1 MSMPFN
7 FGNPYTTAAY
17 SNSGNSR
24 QNQIAYNS
32 NTTNQNSHNSYNS
45 SYSSSNTTG
54 GAYNNAASFF
64 NGGGN
69 AFSNG
74 FFQKPA
80 SFFGQGA
87 SQFGQIQG
95 GIYNGGPTMNINFC
109 KGYSV
114 QTPPAPTYTQP
125 SFPAPRYE
133 MPKNCPPQHPFC
145 PPVPPQPV
153 PQPPVVP
160 QPTICPPPPPAPPT
174 PQPPVYTNSNLSY
187 GIVAGDPVT
196 KILDPKTGKEISGVA
211 QQQTGFHNYVLEDGK
226 DANIAGG
233 SFAQYLNGQADA
245 NAFANGQ
252 INSNAQGFNVSGLAP
267 RGLAVT
273 SLVEQL
279 NANEPNKVA
288 NTQYNLAFGNGANV
302 RLAGGTTV
310 VKDATGKEYR
320 LIAGGDPSDDMYNSP
335 DGLFKVVTGAN
346 LPGVGEGR
354 TAVYYNE
361 ANGVQ
366 NVFHAGFRMP
376 DGLGATERASAGTGD
391 GSYIPT
397 SNGNK
402 TYYDVQYTKAAGQ
415 ILA

>member
-1 MSMPFN
+1 MPMPMSMPFN
-7 FGNPYTTAAY
+7 FGNPYATTAYGNSNNTQVAYNNNAVNQNY
-17 SNSGNSR
+17 SNS
-24 QNQIAYNS
+24 YNS
-32 NTTNQNSHNSYNS
+32 NTTTNGGGYNS
-45 SYSSSNTTG
+45 ASN
-54 GAYNNAASFF
+54 FF

-74 FFQKPA
+74 FFQSPA
-80 SFFGQGA
+80 SFFGQGV
-87 SQFGQIQG
+87 SQFGSQTA
-95 GIYNGGPTMNINFC
+95 GIYNNSHPVMNINFGSGN
-109 KGYSV
+109 GYSV
-114 QTPPAPTYTQP
+114 PTPPAPTYAMP
-125 SFPAPRYE
+125 HFPAPRYE
-133 MPKNCPPQHPFC
+133 MPKNCPPQHPSC

-160 QPTICPPPPPAPPT
+160 QPVCDYPPVPT

-233 SFAQYLNGQADA
+233 SFAPYLNGRADA
-245 NAFANGQ
+245 NTFASGQ
-252 INSNAQGFNVSGLAP
+252 VNANAQGFNVSGLAP
-267 RGLAVT
+267 RGLSVT

-279 NANEPNKVA
+279 NGNEPNKVA

-391 GSYIPT
+391 GSYIPA

-415 ILA
+415 VFA

>member
-1 MSMPFN
+1 MPMPMSMSMSMPFN
-7 FGNPYTTAAY
+7 FGNPYAATTAYGNSNNTQVAYNNSAVNQNY
-17 SNSGNSR
+17 SNS
-24 QNQIAYNS
+24 Y
-32 NTTNQNSHNSYNS
+32 
-45 SYSSSNTTG
+45 SSNTTTNG
-54 GAYNNAASFF
+54 GGYNNAANFF

-74 FFQKPA
+74 FFQSPA
-80 SFFGQGA
+80 SFFGQGL
-87 SQFGQIQG
+87 SQFGSQTA
-95 GIYNGGPTMNINFC
+95 GIYNGGPTMNINFGSGN
-109 KGYSV
+109 GYSV
-114 QTPPAPTYTQP
+114 PTPPAPTYAMP
-125 SFPAPRYE
+125 HFPAPRYE
-133 MPKNCPPQHPFC
+133 MPKHCPPQHPS
-145 PPVPPQPV
+145 
-153 PQPPVVP
+153 
-160 QPTICPPPPPAPPT
+160 CPPP

-211 QQQTGFHNYVLEDGK
+211 QQQTGYHNYVLEDGK

-233 SFAQYLNGQADA
+233 SFAPYLNGRADA
-245 NAFANGQ
+245 NAFASGQ
-252 INSNAQGFNVSGLAP
+252 VNANAQGFNVSGLAP

-320 LIAGGDPSDDMYNSP
+320 LIAGGDPSDDVYNSP

-354 TAVYYNE
+354 TAIYYNE

-366 NVFHAGFRMP
+366 NVFSAGFRMP

-415 ILA
+415 VLA